1 MSAIQ
6 VAIDADEIRM
16 MYALMPVPPVR
27 SIVGRPIGS
36 HLFMPIVRIAPV
48 SSVRFALLTLVF
60 LIPDRSS
67 VTLSQHSPSHNMT
80 CHAQPSL
87 ESPRHR
93 RTDSSLS
100 LSLWSSSDALPRPFR
115 RWLFPSYLA
124 WVPIRSRSC
133 KPVDLRCPLTLV
145 RLVEVLSR
153 QSAS

>member
-16 MYALMPVPPVR
+16 LSCQYLLSVALCLQLA
-27 SIVGRPIGS
+27 SFI
-36 HLFMPIVRIAPV
+36 MPIVRISPMSCV
-48 SSVRFALLTLVF
+48 PFALPTLVS
-60 LIPDRSS
+60 LVPDRSS
-67 VTLSQHSPSHNMT
+67 LTLSQHSPSHNMT

-87 ESPRHR
+87 GCPRHR
-93 RTDSSLS
+93 RTGNSLS
-100 LSLWSSSDALPRPFR
+100 LSLWSSSDDLPRPFR

-124 WVPIRSRSC
+124 WAPFRSRSC
-133 KPVDLRCPLTLV
+133 KPVDLRCALTLV